1 MWVSRAGVKYLICKG
16 GVRCLWAVGS
26 FYDLLSESWGQ
37 ARFELS
43 PAWSKA
49 AFHSA
54 MFIKMD
60 RGFKRVRLV
69 RFGKFWGEDD
79 ALAVAVAVA
88 AWEVRLGSQARLC
101 WQWPPARGLEGSSN
115 WQGSECRAHP
125 FPGEDRPRKWVS
137 DGSTTSIA
145 LDQLLLVNF
154 LTHVHKPL
162 ANEQMP

>member
-1 MWVSRAGVKYLICKG
+1 MRVSRAGVKYLICKG
-16 GVRCLWAVGS
+16 GVRCLRAVGS

-37 ARFELS
+37 TRFELS

-49 AFHSA
+49 AFQSA
-54 MFIKMD
+54 MFIEMD
-60 RGFKRVRLV
+60 RGFKRVCLV
-69 RFGKFWGEDD
+69 WVGKFWGEDD
-79 ALAVAVAVA
+79 ALAVAVA

-115 WQGSECRAHP
+115 WQGPERRAHP
-125 FPGEDRPRKWVS
+125 FHGEDRPRKWVS

-145 LDQLLLVNF
+145 LGQLLLVTF
-154 LTHVHKPL
+154 LTHARKPL

>member
-37 ARFELS
+37 IRFELS

-60 RGFKRVRLV
+60 RVFKRVCLV
-69 RFGKFWGEDD
+69 WFGKFWGEDD
-79 ALAVAVAVA
+79 ALAVAVA

-125 FPGEDRPRKWVS
+125 FHGEDRPQKWVS

-145 LDQLLLVNF
+145 LGQLLLVNF
-154 LTHVHKPL
+154 LTHVYKPL